1 MARKSAAKVK
11 AQSKPH
17 PSWIAVGVD
26 ISMSS
31 IAVAAIG
38 WDRVMGRM
46 RGPSLHTVRWNKG
59 EHYFERMEDA
69 SRAQNLVDA
78 AVSGLK
84 FYVAAPDDIFIAVE
98 EPWPL
103 GIVKRAQSAWIKQ
116 QAQMSGS
123 FLGGLLRYGYR
134 NVYEINNQAWHGIVR
149 AHFEPEKIPQAA
161 IKWKVKEW
169 ALDAFDVPD
178 LPDLIKSKHGKIPKP
193 ETSRAKPEQPDD
205 IYDAL
210 GIMSWMQNECEKQ
223 IGTGG

>member
-1 MARKSAAKVK
+1 MARKSVK
-11 AQSKPH
+11 AVKLQTEPV
-17 PSWIAVGVD
+17 PSWIALGVD

-31 IAVAAIG
+31 IAIAAIG
-38 WDRVMGRM
+38 WDKTMRKM
-46 RGPSLHTVRWNKG
+46 RGPSLHTVRWNHG

-69 SRAQNLVDA
+69 SRARNLLDG

-84 FYVAAPDDIFIAVE
+84 FYVADPSDIFIAVE

-123 FLGGLLRYGYR
+123 FIGGLLRDGYR
-134 NVYEINNQAWHGIVR
+134 NVYEVNNQAWHGIVR
-149 AHFEPEKIPQAA
+149 EHFKPDTIPQKE

-169 ALDAFDVPD
+169 ALEAFDVPE
-178 LPDLIKSKHGKIPKP
+178 LPDLIQSKHGKIPRP
-193 ETSRAKPEQPDD
+193 EKSRAKAQQPDD

-210 GIMSWMQNECEKQ
+210 GIMSWMQNECEQQ
-223 IGTGG
+223 IGVG